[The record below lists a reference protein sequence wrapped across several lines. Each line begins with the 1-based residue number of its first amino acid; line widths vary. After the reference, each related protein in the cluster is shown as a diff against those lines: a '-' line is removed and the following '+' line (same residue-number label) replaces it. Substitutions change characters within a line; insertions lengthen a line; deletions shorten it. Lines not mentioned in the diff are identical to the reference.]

1 MAASLGAKCA
11 AGSVWYLTSRPSGR
25 LRRRLTPA
33 LAVSKQ
39 EVTHVCSLLQQSRN
53 THLWLGRRSA
63 TCQIDL
69 RFPYSDRWGHHSN
82 LGFRHWVSRCRRN
95 EPLGLAHQILS
106 GENTGQS
113 AILRDTTGPLP
124 QPLRDCVRVRAGSA
138 LLYPGPLWRGGRVEE
153 SPQDGRH
160 GCRPV
165 FRRYRD
171 VPSKNPVTR
180 PRTRSPWMGAG
191 RAIGVSFP
199 LGYFS
204 FGQAK
209 EK

>member
-1 MAASLGAKCA
+1 VAASLGAKCA

-25 LRRRLTPA
+25 LRRRLTPV
-33 LAVSKQ
+33 LAASKQ

-124 QPLRDCVRVRAGSA
+124 QPLRGCVRVRAGSA
-138 LLYPGPLWRGGRVEE
+138 LLYPGPLWRGGWVEE
-153 SPQDGRH
+153 SPQDGRQEA
-160 GCRPV
+160 GQFFAGTWMCRRKTP
-165 FRRYRD
+165 
-171 VPSKNPVTR
+171 
-180 PRTRSPWMGAG
+180 
-191 RAIGVSFP
+191 
-199 LGYFS
+199 
-204 FGQAK
+204 
-209 EK
+209 